1 MQVAVEFI
9 YDTAFSISD
18 ELLYTRW
25 LTVCAVKFEATSIDL
40 AIAFMDDEALHALN
54 VKHLNHDTFTD
65 IITFDDS
72 VGSDVVANIA
82 ISVDR
87 VVANADK
94 FSQSTDNEMIR
105 VISHGLLHCLGF
117 DDKTDSDKEKMK
129 KAEEACI
136 KLFHVEQK
144 PTNYVS

>member
-54 VKHLNHDTFTD
+54 VKHLNHDTFSD
-65 IITFDDS
+65 ILTFDDS
-72 VGSDVVANIA
+72 VGRYVIANLA
-82 ISVDR
+82 ISV
-87 VVANADK
+87 
-94 FSQSTDNEMIR
+94 
-105 VISHGLLHCLGF
+105 
-117 DDKTDSDKEKMK
+117 
-129 KAEEACI
+129 
-136 KLFHVEQK
+136 
-144 PTNYVS
+144 